1 MNKVLH
7 MEIRRDHYLE
17 ELKSRMGGDMVK
29 VIAGVRRCGNRYLL
43 FKLGMAKAGKRR
55 LVAFYK
61 GDSVGDVVV
70 WTACYALRLQAA
82 RRRFPENWLNSIPNS
97 ATIPKFTPSE
107 AAAGARW

>member
-1 MNKVLH
+1 

-61 GDSVGDVVV
+61 GDSVGDVVG
-70 WTACYALRLQAA
+70 
-82 RRRFPENWLNSIPNS
+82 RRFPENWLNSIPNS